1 MVNIHDS
8 AYCEG
13 RGSWVHT
20 SQRPLNTAPVYWD
33 EQRRQAFRRCE
44 HVTMLRDLDDWE
56 LDHPPLGRWVGMPLV
71 VLLRGR
77 RPPLLSATTRSYERW
92 TSSAGSPA
100 ATTTLTRSLVTSR

>member
-44 HVTMLRDLDDWE
+44 HVTMLCDLDDWE
-56 LDHPPLGRWVGMPLV
+56 LDHPPLGAVGGDAPRGAAQRTAAAAAV
-71 VLLRGR
+71 GDHAVLR
-77 RPPLLSATTRSYERW
+77 T
-92 TSSAGSPA
+92 
-100 ATTTLTRSLVTSR
+100 VDV